1 MLLFAFVENKKS
13 ETEKKTTRN
22 IVFEDVNT
30 YKKIL
35 SDGRSDILSKGITM
49 SFDVF
54 LLEMADDFNINQS
67 KSEK

>member
-1 MLLFAFVENKKS
+1 MLLFAFIENKKS

-35 SDGRSDILSKGITM
+35 SDGRSDILSEGITM

>member
-1 MLLFAFVENKKS
+1 MLLFAFIENKKS

-35 SDGRSDILSKGITM
+35 SDGRSDILSEGITM
-49 SFDVF
+49 SSDVF